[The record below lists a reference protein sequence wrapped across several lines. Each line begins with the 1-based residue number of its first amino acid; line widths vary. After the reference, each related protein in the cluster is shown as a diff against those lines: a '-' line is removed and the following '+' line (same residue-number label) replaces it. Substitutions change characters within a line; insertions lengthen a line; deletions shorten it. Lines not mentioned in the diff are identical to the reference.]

1 MEQHERQPH
10 VAVLMFIAQRYAERR
25 ILDFL
30 ADEGFDD
37 ITLAQARVAARVN
50 DEGVRLTEL
59 AEQAQ
64 TTKQAC
70 GELVAQLERAGY
82 VERVPDPTDARARLV
97 RPAPRGRAAQARARE
112 MEQQV
117 DREWEQHLGK
127 RRMAELRRTLA
138 DLRQI
143 TDPWA

>member
-1 MEQHERQPH
+1 M
-10 VAVLMFIAQRYAERR
+10 VACDPVMCHAL
-25 ILDFL
+25 
-30 ADEGFDD
+30 
-37 ITLAQARVAARVN
+37 AAR
-50 DEGVRLTEL
+50 GVPP
-59 AEQAQ
+59 QA
-64 TTKQAC
+64 
-70 GELVAQLERAGY
+70 L
-82 VERVPDPTDARARLV
+82 DPLGPGPTSPLRSEIIV
-97 RPAPRGRAAQARARE
+97 VTAQARARE